1 MIKTIL
7 IDDEK
12 DARFILR
19 NMIEKKFANQ
29 VEVIAEADDV
39 ESGINAIEQ
48 YKPDLIFLDIK
59 MPQGTGFDLLS
70 KISNVNF
77 EVIFVTAYD
86 NYAIKAFQCSAF
98 GYLMKPLKEIEL
110 KKLISKLSEQYAL
123 KNSKSTIQKRV
134 KVLIENYGDDK
145 KVFKLV
151 LSNVEGFKVVALENI
166 IRIEGDGNYTRFIL
180 ENTNAIISSKNLG
193 EYDDL
198 LNDHGFFRIHQ
209 STIVNLR
216 HVTGFRKIAGGQVE
230 MSDGAQGKLS
240 RHRKAQFMERFF

>member
-1 MIKTIL
+1 MIRTIL

-19 NMIEKKFANQ
+19 NLIEKKFATQ
-29 VEVIAEADDV
+29 IEVIAEADDV
-39 ESGINAIEQ
+39 ESGINAIEHH
-48 YKPDLIFLDIK
+48 KPDLIFLDIK

-70 KISNVNF
+70 KIPEVNF

-86 NYAIKAFQCSAF
+86 NYAITAFQCSAF

-151 LSNVEGFKVVALENI
+151 LSNVEGFKVVSLENI

-180 ENTNAIISSKNLG
+180 ENTNSVVSSKNLG
-193 EYDDL
+193 EYDEL

-216 HVTGFRKIAGGQVE
+216 HVIGFRKISGGQVE